1 MLGPEQI
8 RMWVLQG
15 TTGILVC
22 RDNESLGPHNSP
34 PGCAPVSHRLPPVQA
49 HTAWPLTTIFRVH
62 RASLESINIS
72 PLQPETKIV
81 FPKVDSNQIR
91 LVFKTVCGT
100 GKQSHFLFPAGRK
113 GHSTTHSSRAISCY
127 LWVLCQMQTE
137 SSYSLRYTE
146 HLLCYFLLAASFSQC
161 SWEISQK
168 LPTRQGTKA
177 AGRLHGTFCLT
188 HVNILKIIQNMSY

>member
-91 LVFKTVCGT
+91 LIFKTVCGT

-113 GHSTTHSSRAISCY
+113 GHSPTHSSHAISCY
-127 LWVLCQMQTE
+127 LWYSAKCRLRAATHSDTLSTCFAISCLLLLSPSAPGRFLKSCQLVKE
-137 SSYSLRYTE
+137 
-146 HLLCYFLLAASFSQC
+146 
-161 SWEISQK
+161 
-168 LPTRQGTKA
+168 P
-177 AGRLHGTFCLT
+177 RLQEDSMGL
-188 HVNILKIIQNMSY
+188 SA